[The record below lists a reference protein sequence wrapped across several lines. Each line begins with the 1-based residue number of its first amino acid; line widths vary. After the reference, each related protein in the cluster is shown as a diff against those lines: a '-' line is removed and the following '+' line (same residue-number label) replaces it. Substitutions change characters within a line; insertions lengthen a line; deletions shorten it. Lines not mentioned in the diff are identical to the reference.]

1 MDDQKKQFVNLIEQ
15 NRALIYKFCYMY
27 ANETETPD
35 DLFQEVVINL
45 WKSFPDFR
53 GESKIQTWMYRISVN
68 TCITFL
74 RKSGKRPKTQALTD
88 DQLQYTES
96 GDMSHIRELYIL
108 INKLNDFEK
117 AIILLYLEERS
128 YDEIAQIVGI
138 TKSNVGVRINRIKE
152 KLTQMSTNQKNNSH
166 GNR

>member
-1 MDDQKKQFVNLIEQ
+1 MEDKKKQFVHLIEQ
-15 NRALIYKFCYMY
+15 NKALIYKFCYMY

-45 WKSFPDFR
+45 WKGYPDFR
-53 GESKIQTWMYRISVN
+53 GESKIQTWMYRISLN

-88 DQLQYTES
+88 EQLEYAES
-96 GDMSHIRELYIL
+96 GDMTPIRELYTL
-108 INKLNDFEK
+108 INKLNAFEK
-117 AIILLYLEERS
+117 AIILLYLEDRS

-138 TKSNVGVRINRIKE
+138 TKSNVGVRINRIKD
-152 KLTQMSTNQKNNSH
+152 KLSQMTNNQKKQLVWK
-166 GNR
+166 